1 MPSVCSF
8 PKVHLP
14 RNFMSEKFDI
24 RKFVTLD
31 DQSRAACPACA
42 LSKGTTYSNKNL
54 SVFPGQTAG
63 IWAYKCYR
71 GCTKDEIRDALGER
85 ADRIIPTAIATATPP
100 PKLKTPIQVQQ
111 AHDDLLKS
119 KYALKWLL
127 ERNIPLEAIKHYR
140 LGVGRA
146 TREKLPSIV
155 IPIPSSDDRTHYH
168 QKFRVGPWLSD
179 DERGDAG
186 PWSQYAVPAMAYF
199 THKPDTATETIVCE
213 GEWDAIRLGWE
224 FRHTDEVAIA
234 CFTCGA
240 GTVPLPEEL
249 KRLPGTVYIFYDRND
264 KPTNSGIIPGDAG
277 AEKLARA
284 LGDRAR
290 IAQVPMPTVCD
301 VYGWDISD
309 ALNAGFTIGDISD
322 AMAAAAPW
330 AEPKKENK
338 LRSRLLTNDEMIG
351 SAPDSVEWLVPDI
364 LTADELFI
372 IGMPPRGGKSLFCL
386 TLALSVAI
394 GGTFLDRPV
403 NQGSV
408 IYINLEDAPTKI
420 KQRQIAQEWGEN
432 LPVYWLNKFKLSDLD
447 ELKELADEI
456 PDLRLVVI
464 DTFSRV
470 RDDNQKESSAEL
482 GRTLEPLQEWAKERG
497 ICVLLTHHTSK
508 APSEGHSADPFDTLR
523 GSTSIRA
530 TCRGAIVIVPGD
542 GGYRLLAENGYS
554 DRLDVMVRIH
564 PETLKWKLMGN
575 WAPRIDGDMKA
586 QILDHINLMSEGTVA
601 SIARDLGYNAASV
614 STVMARLHRDGM
626 VSKDAG
632 KGRSPGIYHRSSNL
646 LKLMEPQFE
655 QPNLD
660 TVCSTGLLKQQN
672 LHGEICDKVDN
683 GAKGGHPTVHLVT
696 KTPIQDKL
704 FEQSYSPDGDS
715 DVCSNSENP
724 SLSYENQ
731 THVEEPGFSLDARVK
746 YVGCTSSLQRICGQ
760 KKLTIVAIGPDSC
773 EVTHNS
779 WVITQTIPKTD
790 LKLTK

>member
-1 MPSVCSF
+1 MPSVCPF

-14 RNFMSEKFDI
+14 RNLMSEKFDI
-24 RKFVTLD
+24 RQFVTLD
-31 DQSRAACPACA
+31 DKSRAACPACS

-71 GCTKDEIRDALGER
+71 GCTKEEIRDALGER

-100 PKLKTPIQVQQ
+100 PKLKTPQQVAQ
-111 AHDDLLKS
+111 AHEDLLKS
-119 KYALKWLL
+119 KHALKWLL

-155 IPIPSSDDRTHYH
+155 IPIPSSDDLTHYH
-168 QKFRVGPWLSD
+168 QKFRVGPWLSE

-199 THKPDTATETIVCE
+199 THNPATATETILCE

-234 CFTCGA
+234 CFTCGC
-240 GTVPLPEEL
+240 GNVPLDEEL
-249 KRLPGTVYIFYDRND
+249 ARLPGKVTIFYDLD
-264 KPTNSGIIPGDAG
+264 EPGAKG
-277 AEKLARA
+277 AAKLQAK
-284 LGDRAR
+284 LKDRAT
-290 IAQVPMPTVCD
+290 IATVPHAGEVPK
-301 VYGWDISD
+301 GWDISD
-309 ALNAGFTIGDISD
+309 ALTAGFTIGDICD

-330 AEPKKENK
+330 QEPKKENK
-338 LRSRLLTNDEMIG
+338 LRSRLQTNDEMIG

-420 KQRQIAQEWGEN
+420 KQRQIAQEWREN

-554 DRLDVMVRIH
+554 DRLDVLVRIH

-586 QILDHINLMSEGTVA
+586 QILDHITLLGEGTVA
-601 SIARDLGYNAASV
+601 SIATALGYNAASV

-632 KGRSPGIYHRSSNL
+632 KGRSPGIYRRSSNL
-646 LKLMEPQFE
+646 LKLIEDQFE
-655 QPNLD
+655 HPNPD
-660 TVCSTGLLKQQN
+660 TVCAVGLLKQ
-672 LHGEICDKVDN
+672 
-683 GAKGGHPTVHLVT
+683 
-696 KTPIQDKL
+696 
-704 FEQSYSPDGDS
+704 
-715 DVCSNSENP
+715 
-724 SLSYENQ
+724 
-731 THVEEPGFSLDARVK
+731 
-746 YVGCTSSLQRICGQ
+746 
-760 KKLTIVAIGPDSC
+760 
-773 EVTHNS
+773 
-779 WVITQTIPKTD
+779 
-790 LKLTK
+790 

>member
-1 MPSVCSF
+1 M
-8 PKVHLP
+8 
-14 RNFMSEKFDI
+14 FDI
-24 RKFVTLD
+24 REFVQLD
-31 DQSRAACPACA
+31 SKNRADCPACI

-54 SVFPGQTAG
+54 SVFQGAKAG

-71 GCTKDEIRDALGER
+71 GCTKEEIRDALGER
-85 ADRIIPTAIATATPP
+85 ADRIIPPAIATATPP
-100 PKLKTPIQVQQ
+100 PKLTTPQQVSK
-111 AHDDLLKS
+111 AHEDLLKS
-119 KYALKWLL
+119 KHALKWLL
-127 ERNIPLEAIKHYR
+127 ERGIPLEAVKHYR
-140 LGVGRA
+140 LGAARYGLH
-146 TREKLPSIV
+146 KLPSVV
-155 IPIPSSDDRTHYH
+155 IPIPSSEDRTHYH
-168 QKFRVGPWLSD
+168 QKLRIAPWASEA
-179 DERGDAG
+179 ERGNTQ
-186 PWSQYAVPAMAYF
+186 PWSQKFPAMVYF
-199 THKPDTATETIVCE
+199 THCPPAATETILCE

-234 CFTCGA
+234 CFTCGC
-240 GTVPLPEEL
+240 GNVPSDTEL
-249 KRLPGTVYIFYDRND
+249 ARLPGKVTIFYDLDEPGRNGAV
-264 KPTNSGIIPGDAG
+264 KLQSKLKERSAIATVPHAG
-277 AEKLARA
+277 E
-284 LGDRAR
+284 
-290 IAQVPMPTVCD
+290 VPK
-301 VYGWDISD
+301 GWDISD
-309 ALNAGFTIGDISD
+309 ALTAGFTIGDICD
-322 AMAAAAPW
+322 AIATATPW
-330 AEPKKENK
+330 TEPKKENK
-338 LRSRLLTNDEMIG
+338 LRSLLQTNDEMIG

-554 DRLDVMVRIH
+554 DRLDVLVRIH

-586 QILDHINLMSEGTVA
+586 QILDHITLLGEGTVA
-601 SIARDLGYNAASV
+601 SIATALGYNAASV

-632 KGRSPGIYHRSSNL
+632 KGRSPGIYRRSSNL
-646 LKLMEPQFE
+646 LKLIEDQFE
-655 QPNLD
+655 HPNPD
-660 TVCSTGLLKQQN
+660 SVCSVGLLKQDN
-672 LHGEICDKVDN
+672 LHGHFADKVDI
-683 GAKGGHPTVHLVT
+683 GAKSGQHDAVCQQNPPTQ
-696 KTPIQDKL
+696 PKL
-704 FEQSYSPDGDS
+704 FEQSHRPDGAG

-724 SLSYENQ
+724 SLSYGNE
-731 THVEEPGFSLDARVK
+731 THVEEPGFALDARVK
-746 YVGCTSSLQRICGQ
+746 YVGVINSLGRICGQ
-760 KKLTIVAIGPDSC
+760 KKLTIVEICDDSC
-773 EVTHNS
+773 EVTHNG
-779 WVITQTIPKTD
+779 WVVTQTIPKTD

>member
-1 MPSVCSF
+1 M
-8 PKVHLP
+8 
-14 RNFMSEKFDI
+14 FDI
-24 RKFVTLD
+24 REFVQTD
-31 DQSRAACPACA
+31 DKNRALCPAC
-42 LSKGTTYSNKNL
+42 LLVKGTGYKSKNL
-54 SVFPGQTAG
+54 WVEPSGNG
-63 IWAYKCYR
+63 YKCHR
-71 GCTKDEIRDALGER
+71 GCTRDDIRDALGER

-100 PKLKTPIQVQQ
+100 PKLKTPGEVQK
-111 AHDDLLKS
+111 AHDNLLKS

-140 LGVGRA
+140 LGAARHGGS
-146 TREKLPSIV
+146 KLPSIA
-155 IPIPSSDDRTHYH
+155 IPIPSSDDLTHYH
-168 QKFRVGPWLSD
+168 QKLRIAPWASD
-179 DERGDAG
+179 DERRSTQ
-186 PWSQYAVPAMAYF
+186 PWAQQFPAMVYF
-199 THKPDTATETIVCE
+199 THFPAAATETILCE

-240 GTVPLPEEL
+240 GNVPEDQEL
-249 KRLPGTVYIFYDRND
+249 ARLPGKVTIFYDLDDPGRN
-264 KPTNSGIIPGDAG
+264 G
-277 AEKLARA
+277 ALKLQAKLKERSA
-284 LGDRAR
+284 
-290 IAQVPMPTVCD
+290 IATVPHAIVSVTK
-301 VYGWDISD
+301 GWDISD
-309 ALNAGFTIGDISD
+309 ALDAGFTIGDISD
-322 AMAAAAPW
+322 AVANATSW
-330 AEPKKENK
+330 SEPKKENK

-351 SAPDSVEWLVPDI
+351 SAPDSVEWLCPDI

-386 TLALSVAI
+386 TLTLSVAI

-432 LPVYWLNKFKLSDLD
+432 LPVYWLNKFKLSNLD

-497 ICVLLTHHTSK
+497 ICILLTHHTSK
-508 APSEGHSADPFDTLR
+508 APTDGHSADPFDTLR

-554 DRLDVMVRIH
+554 DRLDVLVRINSD
-564 PETLKWKLMGN
+564 TLKWQLMGN

-586 QILDHINLMSEGTVA
+586 QILDHITLLGEGTVA
-601 SIARDLGYNAASV
+601 SIASALGFNAASV

-632 KGRSPGIYHRSSNL
+632 KGRSPGIYRRSSNL
-646 LKLMEPQFE
+646 LKLIEDQFE

-660 TVCSTGLLKQQN
+660 TVCSTALLKQDN
-672 LHGEICDKVDN
+672 LYGDLSDKVDI
-683 GAKGGHPTVHLVT
+683 GAKSGQRDAGCQQKPPT
-696 KTPIQDKL
+696 QDKL
-704 FEQSYSPDGDS
+704 FEQSHRPDREG

-724 SLSYENQ
+724 SLSKIEQ
-731 THVEEPGFSLDARVK
+731 PHVENTGFLVGNRVK
-746 YVGCTSSLQRICGQ
+746 YTGTTATLDRVCGQ
-760 KKLTIVAIGPDSC
+760 KKLTIVSVTDDHC
-773 EVTHNS
+773 EVNHAG
-779 WVITQTIPKTD
+779 WVFTQTIPKTD